1 MAKTL
6 FELVQDYLNR
16 KNLPETF
23 KYSTSSGGGNQP
35 PVDDDDDDDDVIST
49 PGIPSM
55 MPGRDDSALSAFS
68 QLRKN
73 YLNPYARIGDVVP
86 GLAGKGLQALQ
97 DMLPVNPRAIYENEL
112 RNQGVITDD
121 IGRIVANPT
130 ENYNTVENVMAGYNA
145 NKITQETIDERV
157 GKIGDR
163 LKEKY
168 NLSDTQVQGLVDGT
182 LSAEQLAEI
191 NAKAI
196 MPGTNQTTNLI
207 DQIQAVAEYGRKFVD
222 EQSPVKMKTNI
233 VETQLRLGKG
243 EDVSTMPIA
252 PPSLGFGNPNL
263 DAEGNIKIL
272 DIVGGGKKDTIVSSK
287 DADDDFGITAD
298 DAFKSTIGL
307 PGARFNP
314 GGGFVDQ
321 GGLGEFGLGISPA
334 AAVRAAQQQAKDD
347 RTTIGNITSAPRTS
361 ANIVKS
367 RDALAREYDREVARG
382 ERKDDPT
389 IQSDINKAKAKIGMP
404 QMLGDVGGGDD
415 KGGGGGKIVCTMMN
429 ESYGFGSF
437 RNKIWLRHSKG
448 LAPEYQRG
456 YHKIFLPLVKLSKKN
471 YVLKKVLEHIA
482 VHRTIDIRQE
492 SRNKVHLLG
501 RIYRK
506 VLEPICYLVGKYGK
520 D

>member
-6 FELVQDYLNR
+6 FELVQDYLNQ
-16 KNLPETF
+16 KLPDTF
-23 KYSTSSGGGNQP
+23 TYGSSGSGGNQP
-35 PVDDDDDDDDVIST
+35 VVDDDDDDDVVTI
-49 PGIPSM
+49 PGVTRDLI
-55 MPGRDDSALSAFS
+55 GRDDGPMSAFS
-68 QLRKN
+68 ATRKN

-121 IGRIVANPT
+121 IGRIVADPT
-130 ENYNTVENVMAGYNA
+130 KNYNTVENVMAGYNA
-145 NKITQETIDERV
+145 NMITQETIDKRV
-157 GKIGDR
+157 DKISKT

-168 NLSDTQVQGLVDGT
+168 KMSSDDIKAAIAGTYDGPVQ
-182 LSAEQLAEI
+182 
-191 NAKAI
+191 
-196 MPGTNQTTNLI
+196 TNLI
-207 DQIQAVAEYGRKFVD
+207 DQIKAVSDYGKKFVD
-222 EQSPVKMKTNI
+222 EQSPVKMKTNV

-307 PGARFNP
+307 PGAQFQP

-321 GGLGEFGLGISPA
+321 GGFGEFGQLSNIQK
-334 AAVRAAQQQAKDD
+334 VAAQNEAAGQREIDNRKKAQEIIKKQSSGLSS
-347 RTTIGNITSAPRTS
+347 IGS
-361 ANIVKS
+361 
-367 RDALAREYDREVARG
+367 G
-382 ERKDDPT
+382 
-389 IQSDINKAKAKIGMP
+389 GM
-404 QMLGDVGGGDD
+404 GGGRDFSPKTKARSD
-415 KGGGGGKIVCTMMN
+415 KIKETFNYQVQPTKPSSRRGGQGANDGSSNERGSSKIVCTMMN
-429 ESYGFGSF
+429 ETYGFGSF
-437 RNKIWLRHSKG
+437 RNKIWIKYAKDNLK
-448 LAPEYQRG
+448 PEHQKG
-456 YHKIFLPLVKLSKKN
+456 YHKIFLPLVKIAKTNKL
-471 YVLKKVLEHIA
+471 VRKVLEHIA

>member
-35 PVDDDDDDDDVIST
+35 PVDDDDDDDVIST

-73 YLNPYARIGDVVP
+73 YLNPYARIGDFAP
-86 GLAGKGLQALQ
+86 GLASKGLQALQ

-121 IGRIVANPT
+121 IGRIVADPT

-157 GKIGDR
+157 SKIGKR
-163 LKEKY
+163 LKEDYK
-168 NLSDTQVQGLVDGT
+168 LSDTQIQGLVDGT

-191 NAKAI
+191 NAKVI

-222 EQSPVKMKTNI
+222 EQGPVKMKSNV

-263 DAEGNIKIL
+263 DALGNIQIL
-272 DIVGGGKKDTIVSSK
+272 DIVGGKTKQNTIVPTE
-287 DADDDFGITAD
+287 DDDFSITPD

-314 GGGFVDQ
+314 GKGFIDQ
-321 GGLGEFGLGISPA
+321 GGLGEFGTGVTP
-334 AAVRAAQQQAKDD
+334 QA
-347 RTTIGNITSAPRTS
+347 TINAIR
-361 ANIVKS
+361 ANIEADK
-367 RDALAREYDREVARG
+367 DRGVDVTKTSTAI
-382 ERKDDPT
+382 KK
-389 IQSDINKAKAKIGMP
+389 QSGLSKIGS
-404 QMLGDVGGGDD
+404 GAGGGRDYKD
-415 KGGGGGKIVCTMMN
+415 VIKDTFNYQVQPTKPSSRRGGQGANDGTSNERGSPKIVCTMMN
-429 ESYGFGSF
+429 ETYGFGSF
-437 RNKIWLRHSKG
+437 RNKIWIKYAKDNLK
-448 LAPEYQRG
+448 PEHQKG
-456 YHKIFLPLVKLSKKN
+456 YHKIFLPLVKIAKTNKL
-471 YVLKKVLEHIA
+471 VRKVLEHIA

-506 VLEPICYLVGKYGK
+506 SIRTNLVI
-520 D
+520 

>member
-6 FELVQDYLNR
+6 FELVQDYLNQ
-16 KNLPETF
+16 KLPDTF
-23 KYSTSSGGGNQP
+23 TYGSSGSGGNQP
-35 PVDDDDDDDDVIST
+35 PVDDDDDDDVVTI
-49 PGIPSM
+49 PGVTRDLI
-55 MPGRDDSALSAFS
+55 GRDDGPMSAFS
-68 QLRKN
+68 AARKN
-73 YLNPYARIGDVVP
+73 YLNPYAKIGDVVP

-121 IGRIVANPT
+121 IGRIVADPT
-130 ENYNTVENVMAGYNA
+130 ENYNTIENVMAGYNA
-145 NKITQETIDERV
+145 NKITQETIDKR
-157 GKIGDR
+157 IDR
-163 LKEKY
+163 ISKTLKEKY
-168 NLSDTQVQGLVDGT
+168 KMSPTEIKAAIAGTYDGPVQ
-182 LSAEQLAEI
+182 
-191 NAKAI
+191 
-196 MPGTNQTTNLI
+196 TNLI
-207 DQIQAVAEYGRKFVD
+207 DQIKAVSDYGKKFVS
-222 EQSPVKMKTNI
+222 EQGPVKMKSNV

-252 PPSLGFGNPNL
+252 PPSLAFGNPNL
-263 DAEGNIKIL
+263 DAQGNIEIL
-272 DIVGGGKKDTIVSSK
+272 DIVGGGKKNTIASSK
-287 DADDDFGITAD
+287 DDDDSAGIPEAPTT
-298 DAFKSTIGL
+298 F
-307 PGARFNP
+307 FNP
-314 GGGFVDQ
+314 GQGFVDQ
-321 GGLGEFGLGISPA
+321 GGLGEFGIGAGAFPGGVPA
-334 AAVRAAQQQAKDD
+334 SSIARAIQQVKDD
-347 RTTIGNITSAPRTS
+347 RATIGNITSAPRTS
-361 ANIVKS
+361 ANIAKS

-389 IQSDINKAKAKIGMP
+389 IQSNINKAKAKIGMP

-448 LAPEYQRG
+448 LAPEYQKG

-492 SRNKVHLLG
+492 SRNKIHLLG

>member
-16 KNLPETF
+16 RNLPETF
-23 KYSTSSGGGNQP
+23 KYSTSNGGGNQP
-35 PVDDDDDDDDVIST
+35 PVDDEDDDDVIST

-112 RNQGVITDD
+112 RNQGVFTDD
-121 IGRIVANPT
+121 IGRIVADPT
-130 ENYNTVENVMAGYNA
+130 ENYNTIENVMAGYNA
-145 NKITQETIDERV
+145 NMITQDTIDKR
-157 GKIGDR
+157 IDR
-163 LKEKY
+163 ISKTLKEKY
-168 NLSDTQVQGLVDGT
+168 EMSSDDIKAAIAGTYDGPVQ
-182 LSAEQLAEI
+182 
-191 NAKAI
+191 
-196 MPGTNQTTNLI
+196 TNLI
-207 DQIQAVAEYGRKFVD
+207 DQIKAVSDYGKKFVD
-222 EQSPVKMKTNI
+222 EQSPVKMKSNI

-243 EDVSTMPIA
+243 EDVLTTPIA

-263 DAEGNIKIL
+263 DALGNIEIL
-272 DIVGGGKKDTIVSSK
+272 DIVGGGKKDTIASSE
-287 DADDDFGITAD
+287 DDEGVAVGDQFFADSPLKKTYGPFSPQFADKIGGVTA
-298 DAFKSTIGL
+298 SSV
-307 PGARFNP
+307 ARA
-314 GGGFVDQ
+314 
-321 GGLGEFGLGISPA
+321 IK
-334 AAVRAAQQQAKDD
+334 QAEDD

-361 ANIVKS
+361 ANIAKS
-367 RDALAREYDREVARG
+367 RQALAREYDREVTRG
-382 ERKDDPT
+382 DRKDDPT

-404 QMLGDVGGGDD
+404 QMLGDVGGGGD

>member
-16 KNLPETF
+16 RNLPETF
-23 KYSTSSGGGNQP
+23 TYDRSTTTPPPKQEKEVDFSATPVPQDPFLRDSG
-35 PVDDDDDDDDVIST
+35 I
-49 PGIPSM
+49 
-55 MPGRDDSALSAFS
+55 DSFKNFE
-68 QLRKN
+68 QVRKN
-73 YLNPYARIGDVVP
+73 YLDPFSRIGDVVP
-86 GLAGKGLQALQ
+86 GFAGKGLQALQ
-97 DMLPVNPRAIYENEL
+97 DMLPVNRRAIYENEL
-112 RNQGVITDD
+112 RNQGVFTDD
-121 IGRIVANPT
+121 IGRIVADPT

-157 GKIGDR
+157 GKIGNR
-163 LKEKY
+163 LKERYK
-168 NLSDTQVQGLVDGT
+168 LSDKQIQGLVDGT
-182 LSAEQLAEI
+182 LSAEQLDEI

-287 DADDDFGITAD
+287 DDDDDFGITAD

-307 PGARFNP
+307 PGVRFQP

-321 GGLGEFGLGISPA
+321 GGLGEFGLGFSPA
-334 AAVRAAQQQAKDD
+334 AVD
-347 RTTIGNITSAPRTS
+347 RGI
-361 ANIVKS
+361 
-367 RDALAREYDREVARG
+367 
-382 ERKDDPT
+382 
-389 IQSDINKAKAKIGMP
+389 INK
-404 QMLGDVGGGDD
+404 GGGDTIGT
-415 KGGGGGKIVCTMMN
+415 GGLKVDRPPGVDRGSSGAGDNQPVSTFTGPPSTGFKPQSTYDAELEDDRDTGGDGKGGGKIVCTMMN

-448 LAPEYQRG
+448 
-456 YHKIFLPLVKLSKKN
+456 
-471 YVLKKVLEHIA
+471 
-482 VHRTIDIRQE
+482 
-492 SRNKVHLLG
+492 
-501 RIYRK
+501 
-506 VLEPICYLVGKYGK
+506 
-520 D
+520 

>member
-35 PVDDDDDDDDVIST
+35 PVDDDDDDDVIST

-86 GLAGKGLQALQ
+86 GFAGKGLQALQ

-121 IGRIVANPT
+121 IGRIVADPT

-168 NLSDTQVQGLVDGT
+168 KLSDTQIQGLVDGT

-222 EQSPVKMKTNI
+222 EQSPVKMKSNI

-272 DIVGGGKKDTIVSSK
+272 DIVGSGKKDTIVSSK
-287 DADDDFGITAD
+287 DDDSF
-298 DAFKSTIGL
+298 GL
-307 PGARFNP
+307 PEQPFPSFSP
-314 GGGFVDQ
+314 GKGFIDQ
-321 GGLGEFGLGISPA
+321 GGLGEFGTGVTPQSTINTLRDTI
-334 AAVRAAQQQAKDD
+334 RANVDAD
-347 RTTIGNITSAPRTS
+347 RDRGVDVTKTSA
-361 ANIVKS
+361 AIK
-367 RDALAREYDREVARG
+367 
-382 ERKDDPT
+382 K
-389 IQSDINKAKAKIGMP
+389 QSSGLGSIGT
-404 QMLGDVGGGDD
+404 
-415 KGGGGGKIVCTMMN
+415 GGGGGRSYSDKIKDIFNYQVQPTTKPSSRRGGQGADDGSSNERGSSKIVCTMMN
-429 ESYGFGSF
+429 ETYGFGSF
-437 RNKIWLRHSKG
+437 RNKIWIKYAKDNLK
-448 LAPEYQRG
+448 PEHQKG
-456 YHKIFLPLVKLSKKN
+456 YHKIFLPLVKIAKTNKL
-471 YVLKKVLEHIA
+471 VRKVLEHIA

-506 VLEPICYLVGKYGK
+506 ILEPICYLVGKYGK

>member
-35 PVDDDDDDDDVIST
+35 PVDDDDDDDVIPT
-49 PGIPSM
+49 PGIPSV

-73 YLNPYARIGDVVP
+73 YLNPFSRIGDVVP
-86 GLAGKGLQALQ
+86 GMMGVGLQALQ
-97 DMLPVNPRAIYENEL
+97 DMLPVNRRTILENQL
-112 RNQGVITDD
+112 RKENVFTDD
-121 IGRIVANPT
+121 IGRIVADPT
-130 ENYNTVENVMAGYNA
+130 KDYNTVENVMAGYNA
-145 NKITQETIDERV
+145 NMITQDTIDKRV
-157 GKIGDR
+157 GKIANTLR
-163 LKEKY
+163 EKY
-168 NLSDTQVQGLVDGT
+168 DLSRTEIQGIIDGT
-182 LSAEQLAEI
+182 LSKEQMDAV
-191 NAKAI
+191 NKKAI
-196 MPGTNQTTNLI
+196 MKGTNQTTNLI
-207 DQIQAVAEYGRKFVD
+207 KQIKAVSDYGKKFIGDKKVTGPGGSQTEIIPSDFIKEVDLIENALQAQKDNVD
-222 EQSPVKMKTNI
+222 ILDDFGI
-233 VETQLRLGKG
+233 VSSS
-243 EDVSTMPIA
+243 VVP
-252 PPSLGFGNPNL
+252 
-263 DAEGNIKIL
+263 

-287 DADDDFGITAD
+287 DDDDFSITAD

-307 PGARFNP
+307 PGAQFNP

-321 GGLGEFGLGISPA
+321 GGLGLGLSPA
-334 AAVRAAQQQAKDD
+334 AAARAIERAKDREIINRGGGED
-347 RTTIGNITSAPRTS
+347 LYFNPPSAPTTLQEMQ
-361 ANIVKS
+361 NQMTVN
-367 RDALAREYDREVARG
+367 RG
-382 ERKDDPT
+382 
-389 IQSDINKAKAKIGMP
+389 SSGA
-404 QMLGDVGGGDD
+404 GDD
-415 KGGGGGKIVCTMMN
+415 RPVTSTTKPGELKTSTYDAETEDDRDTGKIVCTMMN

>member
-16 KNLPETF
+16 RNLPETF
-23 KYSTSSGGGNQP
+23 TYDRSTTTPPPPKKEKEVDFSATPVPQDPFLRDSG
-35 PVDDDDDDDDVIST
+35 I
-49 PGIPSM
+49 
-55 MPGRDDSALSAFS
+55 DSFKNFE
-68 QLRKN
+68 QVRKN
-73 YLNPYARIGDVVP
+73 YLDPFSRIGDVVP
-86 GLAGKGLQALQ
+86 GFAGKGLQALQ
-97 DMLPVNPRAIYENEL
+97 DMLPVNRRAIYENEL
-112 RNQGVITDD
+112 RNQGVFTDD
-121 IGRIVANPT
+121 IGRIVADPT

-157 GKIGDR
+157 GKIGNR

-222 EQSPVKMKTNI
+222 EQSPVKMKTNV

-243 EDVSTMPIA
+243 EDVSTAPIA

-263 DAEGNIKIL
+263 DDLGNIEIL
-272 DIVGGGKKDTIVSSK
+272 DIVGGGKKDTIASSK
-287 DADDDFGITAD
+287 DDEGVAVGDQFFADSPLEKTYGPFSPQFADKIGGVTA
-298 DAFKSTIGL
+298 SSV
-307 PGARFNP
+307 ARA
-314 GGGFVDQ
+314 
-321 GGLGEFGLGISPA
+321 I
-334 AAVRAAQQQAKDD
+334 QQAQDD
-347 RTTIGNITSAPRTS
+347 RATIDNITSAARTG
-361 ANIVKS
+361 ANIAKS

-448 LAPEYQRG
+448 LAPEYQKG

>member
-16 KNLPETF
+16 RNLPETF
-23 KYSTSSGGGNQP
+23 TYDRSTTTP
-35 PVDDDDDDDDVIST
+35 PPKKEKPVDFSAIPVPQDPLLRDS
-49 PGIPSM
+49 GI
-55 MPGRDDSALSAFS
+55 DSFKNFE
-68 QLRKN
+68 QVRKN
-73 YLNPYARIGDVVP
+73 YLDPFSRIGDVIP
-86 GLAGKGLQALQ
+86 GFAGKGLQALQ
-97 DMLPVNPRAIYENEL
+97 DMLPVNRRAIYENEL
-112 RNQGVITDD
+112 RNQGVFTDD
-121 IGRIVANPT
+121 IGRIVADPT

-168 NLSDTQVQGLVDGT
+168 KLSDTQIQGLVDGN

-222 EQSPVKMKTNI
+222 EQSPVKMKTNV
-233 VETQLRLGKG
+233 VETQLRLAKG
-243 EDVSTMPIA
+243 EDVSTTPIA

-263 DAEGNIKIL
+263 DDLGNIKIL

-287 DADDDFGITAD
+287 DDEGVGVGDQFFADSPLEKTYGPFSPQFGDKIGGVTA
-298 DAFKSTIGL
+298 SSV
-307 PGARFNP
+307 ARAI
-314 GGGFVDQ
+314 
-321 GGLGEFGLGISPA
+321 E
-334 AAVRAAQQQAKDD
+334 RAKD
-347 RTTIGNITSAPRTS
+347 
-361 ANIVKS
+361 
-367 RDALAREYDREVARG
+367 RE
-382 ERKDDPT
+382 
-389 IQSDINKAKAKIGMP
+389 IINK
-404 QMLGDVGGGDD
+404 GGGDTIGTGGLIVNRPPGVD
-415 KGGGGGKIVCTMMN
+415 RGFSGAGDNQPVSTFTGPPSTGFKPQSTYDAELEDDRDTGGDGKGGAKIVCTMMN
-429 ESYGFGSF
+429 ESYVFGSF